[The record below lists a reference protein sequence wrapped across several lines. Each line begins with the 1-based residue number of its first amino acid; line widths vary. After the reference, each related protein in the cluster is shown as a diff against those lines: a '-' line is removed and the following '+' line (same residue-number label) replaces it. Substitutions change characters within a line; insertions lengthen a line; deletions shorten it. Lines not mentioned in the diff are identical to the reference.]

1 MQLIY
6 LAALT
11 VSLIGM
17 IVLDWKYRLAFFSD
31 RRATVV
37 TLLLGVT
44 LFILWDALGIV
55 LGIFFSGNS
64 PYMSGIYLAPE
75 FPIEELFFLT
85 FLCYFTLIV
94 YRLGIRR
101 WSRIW

>member
-6 LAALT
+6 LTALT
-11 VSLIGM
+11 VSLVGM
-17 IVLDWKYRLAFFSD
+17 IVLDWKYRVAFFND

-37 TLLLGVT
+37 TLLLGVI

-85 FLCYFTLIV
+85 FLCYFTLVV
-94 YRLGIRR
+94 YRFGDRR
-101 WSRIW
+101 WSRTS